1 MAERN
6 GGDLLSFLFG
16 ALIGFAAGIL
26 VAPRPGKETRELLME
41 KAKEFTEEGQKLYE
55 SQRERVEEIIETG
68 KETFGEKVEAAKEKI
83 SQAKEKIQEKV
94 ETLRGKEA
102 VEEIKPDEV

>member
-26 VAPRPGKETRELLME
+26 FAPRSGKETREILLE
-41 KAKEFTEEGQKLYE
+41 KAKEYAKEGQKLYE
-55 SQRERVEEIIETG
+55 SQRERLAEVIEAG
-68 KETFGEKVEAAKEKI
+68 KETVGEKVEAAKEKI

-94 ETLRGKEA
+94 ETLKSKEGI
-102 VEEIKPDEV
+102 EEIKPDEV

>member
-1 MAERN
+1 MADRN

-16 ALIGFAAGIL
+16 AVVGFVAGIL

-41 KAKEFTEEGQKLYE
+41 KAREYVEEGQKLYE
-55 SQRERVEEIIETG
+55 GQREKVEKLVETG
-68 KETFGEKVEAAKEKI
+68 KEAITEKVDLAKEKI
-83 SQAKEKIQEKV
+83 GQAKEKIQEKV
-94 ETLRGKEA
+94 ESLKSKEA